1 MQSRY
6 AARAEHMDKFDSAE
20 KKWIP
25 LFDFEKAANLLLML
39 SNEMRIEILRRLID
53 REWNVNALSDAIGLT
68 QSATS
73 QHLAKM
79 RNMNL
84 VSTRKAA
91 QQIFYSCNSDDVRQI
106 LTVIADLDLR
116 KNMIEASEVG
126 RRRSSH

>member
-1 MQSRY
+1 
-6 AARAEHMDKFDSAE
+6 MDKFDSAE